1 MRAVSDTTPL
11 GELHPELRSRVRAAA
26 GNAPEVEVVPEGAGY
41 RISAVSG
48 DTALD
53 MYLEM
58 RPDGSV
64 EERTQLRQRSPE
76 VAVDQTATGAASVMN
91 IDKQSDEELLE
102 RLRAAL
108 ADVVRF
114 GQADPAGR
122 REAWHRVIEGVRTL
136 ERRYPP
142 ESEESA

>member
-26 GNAPEVEVVPEGAGY
+26 GHAAKVEVVPEGAGY
-41 RISAVSG
+41 RIFAVSG
-48 DTALD
+48 DTALE

-64 EERTQLRQRSPE
+64 EERTQLRQRSPKGAIDE
-76 VAVDQTATGAASVMN
+76 TATGSANMMN
-91 IDKQSDEELLE
+91 IEKLSDEELLD
-102 RLRAAL
+102 RLRTAL
-108 ADVVRF
+108 ADVVIF

-122 REAWHRVIEGVRTL
+122 
-136 ERRYPP
+136 
-142 ESEESA
+142 

>member
-1 MRAVSDTTPL
+1 MSDTTPL

-26 GNAPEVEVVPEGAGY
+26 GHAAEVEVVPEGPGY

-64 EERTQLRQRSPE
+64 EERTQLRQRSPR
-76 VAVDQTATGAASVMN
+76 VAMDKTATDSANVMN
-91 IDKQSDEELLE
+91 IDKLSDEELLD

-108 ADVVRF
+108 ADVVKF
-114 GQADPAGR
+114 GETDPAGR
-122 REAWHRVIEGVRTL
+122 REAWQRVVEGIRSL

>member
-1 MRAVSDTTPL
+1 
-11 GELHPELRSRVRAAA
+11 
-26 GNAPEVEVVPEGAGY
+26 
-41 RISAVSG
+41 
-48 DTALD
+48 

-64 EERTQLRQRSPE
+64 EERTQLRQRSPKG
-76 VAVDQTATGAASVMN
+76 VVDKTATGKANVMN
-91 IDKQSDEELLE
+91 METMSDEELLD

-114 GQADPAGR
+114 GQTDPAGR
-122 REAWHRVIEGVRTL
+122 REAWQRVIEGIRNL